1 MLVSSVSYCL
11 HKFLKLYGSQTKKL
25 SQFLLLTVDIS
36 SWGLV
41 CTLNSSSSRSSS
53 KFKEFTLGCLVVIS
67 SLIRQKRKLIKMTT
81 RSHSLLFAV
90 LTDFHSLYHSLSFI
104 VTRCHSL
111 SLVVPLFAAH
121 CHSLSLDVLPVCL
134 FVNDLCLFSWER
146 NKKTRNAMR
155 CNNRD
160 DLLQLSFTLKIS
172 IFSGA
177 YI

>member
-25 SQFLLLTVDIS
+25 SQFLLLTVVLVVLNVE
-36 SWGLV
+36 LV

-134 FVNDLCLFSWER
+134 FVNDLCLFS
-146 NKKTRNAMR
+146 
-155 CNNRD
+155 
-160 DLLQLSFTLKIS
+160 
-172 IFSGA
+172 
-177 YI
+177 

>member
-36 SWGLV
+36 SWALV

-67 SLIRQKRKLIKMTT
+67 SRIRQKRKLIKMTT

-90 LTDFHSLYHSLSFI
+90 THSFSLVIPLVVIHCYSLSFV
-104 VTRCHSL
+104 VTRCTTLCRSL
-111 SLVVPLFAAH
+111 SLVV
-121 CHSLSLDVLPVCL
+121 
-134 FVNDLCLFSWER
+134 
-146 NKKTRNAMR
+146 TRCITR
-155 CNNRD
+155 
-160 DLLQLSFTLKIS
+160 LSFC
-172 IFSGA
+172 
-177 YI
+177 

>member
-67 SLIRQKRKLIKMTT
+67 SLIRRKRKLIKMTT

-90 LTDFHSLYHSLSFI
+90 THSFSLVIPLVVIHCYSLSFV
-104 VTRCHSL
+104 VTRCTTLCRSL
-111 SLVVPLFAAH
+111 SLVV
-121 CHSLSLDVLPVCL
+121 
-134 FVNDLCLFSWER
+134 
-146 NKKTRNAMR
+146 TRCITR
-155 CNNRD
+155 
-160 DLLQLSFTLKIS
+160 LSFC
-172 IFSGA
+172 
-177 YI
+177 

>member
-36 SWGLV
+36 SWALV

-90 LTDFHSLYHSLSFI
+90 THSFSLVIPLVVIHCHSLSFA
-104 VTRCHSL
+104 VTRCTTLCRSL
-111 SLVVPLFAAH
+111 SLVV
-121 CHSLSLDVLPVCL
+121 
-134 FVNDLCLFSWER
+134 
-146 NKKTRNAMR
+146 TRCITR
-155 CNNRD
+155 
-160 DLLQLSFTLKIS
+160 LSFC
-172 IFSGA
+172 
-177 YI
+177 

>member
-36 SWGLV
+36 SWALV

-81 RSHSLLFAV
+81 RSHSLLFKV
-90 LTDFHSLYHSLSFI
+90 THSFSLVIPLVVIHCHSLSFA
-104 VTRCHSL
+104 VTRCTTLCRSL
-111 SLVVPLFAAH
+111 SLVV
-121 CHSLSLDVLPVCL
+121 
-134 FVNDLCLFSWER
+134 
-146 NKKTRNAMR
+146 TRCITR
-155 CNNRD
+155 
-160 DLLQLSFTLKIS
+160 LSFC
-172 IFSGA
+172 
-177 YI
+177 

>member
-36 SWGLV
+36 SWALV

-90 LTDFHSLYHSLSFI
+90 THSFSLVIPLVVIHCYSLSFV
-104 VTRCHSL
+104 VTRCTTLCHSL
-111 SLVVPLFAAH
+111 SLVV
-121 CHSLSLDVLPVCL
+121 
-134 FVNDLCLFSWER
+134 
-146 NKKTRNAMR
+146 TRCITR
-155 CNNRD
+155 
-160 DLLQLSFTLKIS
+160 LSFC
-172 IFSGA
+172 
-177 YI
+177 